1 VTIFIINPPVAPT
14 VSLTSTTRGNF
25 TAPANIIL
33 NASASDAD
41 GSISKVE
48 FFVGSTKIGEAT
60 NTPYSFT
67 WNNVPAGV
75 YFVVAWATDNSGL
88 MAVSQP
94 MEVIV
99 KKPNEAPA
107 VKITSPAGNSLFSA
121 PAKVILSADASDA
134 DGTITKVEFFNGSS
148 KIGEV
153 ISAPF
158 HFTWTNVAAGTYTIT
173 AKATDNEGASA
184 TSSAVSLVV
193 REPGK
198 LQNYPNPFSSTTTIE
213 FSLVS
218 ESYAE
223 LQVFNMQG
231 LMVATAFKGIVGA
244 GAVTQVPFDR
254 SGLPNGTYF
263 CRLIY
268 NDGVSYFTKWLE
280 TKMVIIK

>member
-1 VTIFIINPPVAPT
+1 
-14 VSLTSTTRGNF
+14 
-25 TAPANIIL
+25 
-33 NASASDAD
+33 
-41 GSISKVE
+41 
-48 FFVGSTKIGEAT
+48 
-60 NTPYSFT
+60 
-67 WNNVPAGV
+67 V
-75 YFVVAWATDNSGL
+75 YFVVAWATDNTGL

-94 MEVIV
+94 MEVVVI
-99 KKPNEAPA
+99 KPNEAPA
-107 VKITSPAGNSLFSA
+107 VKITSPTVNSIFSA

-134 DGTITKVEFFNGSS
+134 DGTIAKVEFYIGSS

-153 ISAPF
+153 TSAPF
-158 HFTWTNVAAGTYTIT
+158 HFTWTNVAAGTYNIT

-184 TSSAVSLVV
+184 ISSIVSLVV

-213 FSLVS
+213 FSLAS

-223 LQVFNMQG
+223 LQIFNTQG
-231 LMVATAFKGIVGA
+231 LMVATAFKGIVGP
-244 GAVTQVPFDR
+244 GIVTRVPFDR

>member
-1 VTIFIINPPVAPT
+1 
-14 VSLTSTTRGNF
+14 
-25 TAPANIIL
+25 
-33 NASASDAD
+33 
-41 GSISKVE
+41 
-48 FFVGSTKIGEAT
+48 
-60 NTPYSFT
+60 
-67 WNNVPAGV
+67 
-75 YFVVAWATDNSGL
+75 
-88 MAVSQP
+88 

-99 KKPNEAPA
+99 TKPNEIPV
-107 VKITSPAGNSLFSA
+107 VKVTSPTVNSLFSA
-121 PAKVILSADASDA
+121 PAKVILGADASDN

-153 ISAPF
+153 TSVPF
-158 HFTWTNVAAGTYTIT
+158 HFTWTNILAGTYNIT

-213 FSLVS
+213 FSLAS

-231 LMVATAFKGIVGA
+231 LMVATAFKGIVGT
-244 GAVTQVPFDR
+244 GVVTQVPFDR
-254 SGLPNGTYF
+254 SGLTNGTYL

-280 TKMVIIK
+280 TKMVVIK